1 MKVRSL
7 TSVLSRL
14 DDFNALKL
22 IYLGQF
28 LGLVE
33 NFKISTS
40 VLYVEGDQI
49 ASSGLDKFFRI
60 LTLVLKVENYQ
71 MAFFWILTLIL
82 DVKDDQATSS
92 RLKEVFRI
100 LTMNLNVED
109 DELAPP
115 VRLVWS

>member
-1 MKVRSL
+1 MISMKVRSL

-49 ASSGLDKFFRI
+49 ASSGLDEFFRI
-60 LTLVLKVENYQ
+60 LTLVLNVEG
-71 MAFFWILTLIL
+71 
-82 DVKDDQATSS
+82 DQPGSMCWSCLALVIVSS
-92 RLKEVFRI
+92 RH
-100 LTMNLNVED
+100 
-109 DELAPP
+109 
-115 VRLVWS
+115 